1 MAIGQV
7 KLTQENTAS
16 GGISAVERKVLF
28 IGTCG
33 ASGAADV
40 LSVLNAQSD
49 LDVLLGAEDSAL
61 KTNIEATMLNAGE
74 DFTGYVMTLKETGGV
89 HTWDTALEYAL
100 ETPNDI
106 DVEIVALVDEIT
118 ESATV
123 TAMNAAAVSAYNT
136 YGKLL
141 SIHAAVP
148 GITGAQTWAQYLTET
163 KAINNSLVA
172 TRVALVPQLHGN
184 NLGVVIGRLIN
195 SDQSIGDSP
204 MRVRSGSVVGLG
216 EAPVDSGSA
225 PLTMAHLGELATNRF
240 SVPQWY
246 TNFDGIYWADHPMLD
261 AEGGDFQVFENL
273 RVIDYVSRRVRI
285 LMIQKVADRELNATA
300 SSIAYHQKYFMA
312 PVQAAA
318 KSSTI
323 RGVTKPG
330 LIKPPT
336 DEDILITWKSKTE
349 VEIFLVVTPYESPK
363 KISARIALDL
373 TSL

>member
-16 GGISAVERKVLF
+16 GGISAVERRVLF

-49 LDVLLGAEDSAL
+49 LDVILGEEDSAL
-61 KTNIEATMLNAGE
+61 KTNIKATMLNAGE
-74 DFTGYVMTLKETGGV
+74 DFTGYVMTLKETGGIY
-89 HTWDTALEYAL
+89 TWDTALEYAL
-100 ETPNDI
+100 ETPNDV

-118 ESATV
+118 EAATV
-123 TAMNAAAVSAYNT
+123 TEMNAAAVSAYNV

-148 GITGAQTWAQYLTET
+148 GITGAQTWAQYLTAT
-163 KAINNSLVA
+163 KAINNTLVA
-172 TRVALVPQLHGN
+172 TRVALVPQIHGN

-261 AEGGDFQVFENL
+261 AEGGDFQVYENV

-285 LMIQKVADRELNATA
+285 LMIQKVADRELNATD
-300 SSIAYHQKYFMA
+300 SSIAYHQKFFMA
-312 PVQAAA
+312 PVKSAS

-330 LIKPPT
+330 LIKPPAA
-336 DEDILITWKSKTE
+336 EDILITWKSKTE

>member
-49 LDVLLGAEDSAL
+49 LDALLGEEDSVL
-61 KTNIEATMLNAGE
+61 KTNIKATMLNAGE
-74 DFTGYVMTLKETGGV
+74 DFTGYVMTLKELAGIY
-89 HTWDTALEYAL
+89 TWDTALEFAL
-100 ETPNDI
+100 ETPNDV
-106 DVEIVALVDEIT
+106 DVEIVALTDVVT
-118 ESATV
+118 SAATV
-123 TAMNAAAVSAYNT
+123 DLLNAAAVSAYNT
-136 YGKLL
+136 YGKFL

-148 GITGAQTWAQYLTET
+148 GIESQTWSVYLAAT
-163 KAINNSLVA
+163 KAINNTKVA
-172 TRVALVPQLHGN
+172 TRVALVPLLHGN
-184 NLGVVIGRLIN
+184 NLGVVVGRLIN

-204 MRVRSGSVVGLG
+204 MRVRSGAVIGLG
-216 EAPVDSGSA
+216 VAPVDSASA

-261 AEGGDFQVFENL
+261 AEGGDFQVYENV

-285 LMIQKVADRELNATA
+285 LMIQKVADRELNATD
-300 SSIAYHQKYFMA
+300 SSIAYHKKFFMA
-312 PVQAAA
+312 PV
-318 KSSTI
+318 KSASKSTTI

-330 LIKPPT
+330 LIKPPS
-336 DEDILITWKSKTE
+336 DEDIVITWKSKTE
-349 VEIFLVVTPYESPK
+349 VEIHLVATPYESPK
-363 KISARIALDL
+363 KISAKIALDL